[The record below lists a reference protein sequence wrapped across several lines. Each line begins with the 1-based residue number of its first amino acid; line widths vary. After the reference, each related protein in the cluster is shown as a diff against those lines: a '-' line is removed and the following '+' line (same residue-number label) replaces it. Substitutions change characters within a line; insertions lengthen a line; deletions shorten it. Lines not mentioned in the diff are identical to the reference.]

1 MVGDAAAHAENKGEA
16 QRCVIFA
23 YCPWSALVASPE
35 LLRADTSL
43 CCRFCG
49 NLPLARAPMAC
60 AAAAGESVYTMAGQ
74 AKRRKTTEERAA
86 EEAAKLARTASAA
99 ADEAWAL
106 EARQPWADKQVE
118 AAKPT
123 AEQMEWL
130 EKEGFLKDE
139 ETEAAEGEA
148 RTLPRSPAHVQDL
161 RRTAACVCAASERVL
176 TRSQLCA
183 CVS

>member
-1 MVGDAAAHAENKGEA
+1 
-16 QRCVIFA
+16 
-23 YCPWSALVASPE
+23 
-35 LLRADTSL
+35 
-43 CCRFCG
+43 
-49 NLPLARAPMAC
+49 
-60 AAAAGESVYTMAGQ
+60 MAGQ

-86 EEAAKLARTASAA
+86 EEAAKRARTAGAA

-139 ETEAAEGEA
+139 EAEAAEGEA
-148 RTLPRSPAHVQDL
+148 RTLPRL
-161 RRTAACVCAASERVL
+161 LGCGL
-176 TRSQLCA
+176 L
-183 CVS
+183 